1 MTNVLIP
8 FLAAQA
14 ELASVGCIPQA
25 MAEPPVV
32 LEEPTEAYE
41 PDDPPLWLYRERTVA
56 LLKRYLRLSVE
67 VGRLPSLLGREFFR
81 TRVTHYRVGTFEDA
95 VIFVHDVDRSLGRL
109 NEQERKLLAIIV
121 FQEHTHDEAARRMR
135 LWRRTLSRRYHM
147 ALDQLS
153 EIFLEGGLLVRL
165 PQVES
170 RRETESAETCQEGE
184 NDDFSVSDSAD
195 SK

>member
-1 MTNVLIP
+1 M
-8 FLAAQA
+8 AAEG
-14 ELASVGCIPQA
+14 ELASLGCVSRSIA
-25 MAEPPVV
+25 APPVM
-32 LEEPTEAYE
+32 LEEPAGTYE
-41 PDDPPLWLYRERTVA
+41 PDDPHLWLYRERTVA

-81 TRVTHYRVGTFEDA
+81 TRVTTYRVGTFEDA
-95 VIFVHDVDRSLGRL
+95 VIFVHDVERSLGKL

-135 LWRRTLSRRYHM
+135 WWRRTLTRRYHM

-153 EIFLEGGLLVRL
+153 QIFLEGGLLVRL

-170 RRETESAETCQEGE
+170 RRNTESAEPCQEE
-184 NDDFSVSDSAD
+184 EKDDFSVSDSAD